1 MTKTAVYSGSFN
13 PLHIGH
19 LAIIRHMIGK
29 EGFDCVYLIVSPKN
43 PLKDGIS
50 SGTGRERFNAAVEA
64 VGRRFPGPE
73 RQVVVDDIELT
84 MPEPHYTIRTLDA
97 LREREPSNDFTL
109 IIGADNLAC
118 IRSWRDYRRILREF
132 GVCVF
137 PRTGFD
143 LEDIKAD
150 LLSEDPSYRIRLTD
164 AEMVD
169 MSSTTIRNALAQGQD
184 VSEWLM

>member
-1 MTKTAVYSGSFN
+1 MKSIAVYSGSFN

-19 LAIIRHMIGK
+19 LAIMKHMIGK

-50 SGTGRERFNAAVEA
+50 SCTGRERYAAAVEA
-64 VGRRFPGPE
+64 VQRRFPGPE
-73 RQVVVDDIELT
+73 RQVKVNDIELT

-97 LREREPSNDFTL
+97 LREREPENAFTL
-109 IIGADNLAC
+109 IIGADNLDS
-118 IRSWRDYRRILREF
+118 IRRWKDYSRILREY
-132 GVCVF
+132 GVAVF

-143 LEDIKAD
+143 LESIKAD
-150 LLSEDPSYRIRLTD
+150 LLAEDPSYRIRLTD

-169 MSSTTIRNALAQGQD
+169 MSSTTIRNALSEGQD
-184 VSEWLM
+184 VSDWLM

>member
-1 MTKTAVYSGSFN
+1 MQIAVYSGSFN

-19 LAIIRHMIGK
+19 LAIMRHMTEV
-29 EGFDCVYLIVSPKN
+29 EGFDLLYLIVSPKN
-43 PLKDGIS
+43 PLKEGIS
-50 SGTGRERFNAAVEA
+50 TST
-64 VGRRFPGPE
+64 GPE
-73 RQVVVDDIELT
+73 RYNAALKAVKRHHDLKVKVDDIELQ
-84 MPEPHYTIRTLDA
+84 MPAPHYTIRTLDA
-97 LREREPSNDFTL
+97 LREREQENDFTL

-137 PRTGFD
+137 PRTGYD
-143 LEDIKAD
+143 IEEIKAD

-169 MSSTTIRNALAQGQD
+169 MSSTTIREAIASGQD
-184 VSEWLM
+184 VSAWLM